1 MYPHITALMCAPCGS
16 LDNEICWFES
26 VGLGLTNGGQTPMGS
41 YNARLR
47 VIGQT
52 GFPVPVVLDLTDE
65 QLTVTTDSG
74 RLADWNIAEIDIS
87 TRADGFHVEAEG
99 EEILLNVTD
108 SARFAVELGVV
119 DFLSKAR

>member
-1 MYPHITALMCAPCGS
+1 VPPAPTSTSATTCMLVAGP
-16 LDNEICWFES
+16 IGWFVL
-26 VGLGLTNGGQTPMGS
+26 VGLGLTTEDNPMGS
-41 YNARLR
+41 FDARLR

-74 RLADWNIAEIDIS
+74 RLADWNITEIDIS

-99 EEILLNVTD
+99 EEVVLNVSD
-108 SARFAVELGVV
+108 SARFAVELGVI
-119 DFLSKAR
+119 DFLSQTC

>member
-1 MYPHITALMCAPCGS
+1 
-16 LDNEICWFES
+16 
-26 VGLGLTNGGQTPMGS
+26 MGS
-41 YNARLR
+41 FDARLR

-52 GFPVPVVLDLTDE
+52 GFPVPVVLDLTDDH
-65 QLTVTTDSG
+65 LTVTTDSG

-87 TRADGFHVEAEG
+87 TRADGFHVKAEG
-99 EEILLNVTD
+99 EEVLLNVND